1 MMLKKISI
9 LSVLLFV
16 SVFVD
21 ISYLKAQ
28 QVSKT
33 YFGIITDSKGESLI
47 GVSII
52 VKGTTN
58 GSITDM
64 NGKFSIQ
71 SGVQNPI
78 FALSYVGY
86 ESIEYTPKANGINK
100 IELKEA
106 NKQLDDVVVVG
117 YGTMRKKDLTGS
129 VGIVKSSDIKSLPVP
144 SVSDAMQG
152 RAAGVQVISSGTPG
166 SDAVFRIRGT
176 GTINNANPLV
186 VIDGFPI
193 DGGLNQLNMDDVET
207 IQVLK
212 DASATAIYGARGANG
227 VIIITTKHGTGG
239 KPQINFN
246 CSYGVQRATNMIQ
259 MLNASE
265 FATLHN
271 EMMNNAGKMQN
282 PAFADPASLG
292 VGTDWL
298 GAFFQTAP
306 MQNYSFNYSGGS
318 DKSSLYVSGNYFSQD
333 GIIIGTGYNKFTFQ
347 LNSDNKISSILKFGN
362 SLTLNYDLKSNGD
375 YSVSNAMLAL
385 PTQSIYTDDGTYSK
399 PEGLPIYSG
408 DITNPIG
415 NAKVIKNSTDGYNLM
430 GNIYGELEILK
441 GLKFKTTFG
450 IQANFWNSRNW
461 APKRTWDY
469 SGSLQSSLS
478 EQYNKNLTWLWDNT
492 FTYDKTV
499 GKHKFNVMGGT
510 SAQENRYN
518 FMNGSIQGFANDNI
532 NQIRNGLSLP
542 TIDGSTSSWSIFSY
556 LGRVNYSFADKYLIT
571 ASLRHDGSSRFGEN
585 RKYGLFPSASL
596 AWRISEEDFFK
607 KIHFID
613 NMKIRAGYGETG
625 NQNIGN
631 YSFASQLNTIKY
643 NFNNTLVSAVSPVV
657 MPNPFV
663 QWESQ
668 KQGNIGFDASVLNQR
683 VDITLDAYLKQT
695 DNMLVPMSVPVST
708 GYSDIFV
715 PSINAGKMENRGI
728 ELTINTKNI
737 TGKFSWN
744 TTFNVS
750 YNTNKVVSINDTVP
764 MPVGSLGLNKNLA
777 LLKAGLPI
785 NEFYGFVT
793 DGIFQNQQEVNNHAT
808 QVSGIDPTISTAPGD
823 IRFKDLNND
832 GVIDD
837 KDRTYLGNPNP
848 SFTFAMN
855 NTFAYMGFDLS
866 IFLQGVAGNKIL
878 NANRFWNE
886 AMEIPQNQTIATLG
900 RWNGEGTSN
909 TMPRAIYNNP
919 NKNSR
924 PSDRYIEDGSYL
936 RIKNLTIGYSL
947 PKSWLKKS
955 HLSTARC
962 YMTGQNL
969 LTFTK
974 YSGFD
979 PEIGINGIDNNV
991 YPVTRT
997 FSVGINLGM

>member
-1 MMLKKISI
+1 
-9 LSVLLFV
+9 
-16 SVFVD
+16 
-21 ISYLKAQ
+21 
-28 QVSKT
+28 
-33 YFGIITDSKGESLI
+33 
-47 GVSII
+47 
-52 VKGTTN
+52 
-58 GSITDM
+58 
-64 NGKFSIQ
+64 
-71 SGVQNPI
+71 
-78 FALSYVGY
+78 
-86 ESIEYTPKANGINK
+86 
-100 IELKEA
+100 
-106 NKQLDDVVVVG
+106 
-117 YGTMRKKDLTGS
+117 
-129 VGIVKSSDIKSLPVP
+129 
-144 SVSDAMQG
+144 
-152 RAAGVQVISSGTPG
+152 
-166 SDAVFRIRGT
+166 
-176 GTINNANPLV
+176 
-186 VIDGFPI
+186 
-193 DGGLNQLNMDDVET
+193 
-207 IQVLK
+207 
-212 DASATAIYGARGANG
+212 
-227 VIIITTKHGTGG
+227 
-239 KPQINFN
+239 
-246 CSYGVQRATNMIQ
+246 
-259 MLNASE
+259 
-265 FATLHN
+265 
-271 EMMNNAGKMQN
+271 MQN

-385 PTQSIYTDDGTYSK
+385 PTQTIYTDDGTYSK

-750 YNTNKVVSINDTVP
+750 YNTNKVMSINDTVP